1 MPGLSLGEEGWDG
14 KEAGRA
20 WAELQG
26 RQGSGG
32 RGYCAQV
39 NKSSATPQEENQCRR
54 RGRARQNVLSMI
66 ESIQQR
72 PKQGIAFTQALP
84 FSLSS
89 LQSRKGC
96 TGKRCSSRN
105 STHVTFNAGFPEMS
119 LLSEKNLGPFFT
131 GDAHRCGWPPSITS
145 SCMFMDKTCT

>member
-1 MPGLSLGEEGWDG
+1 MPGLSFEEEGWDG

-32 RGYCAQV
+32 QGYCTQV

-72 PKQGIAFTQALP
+72 PKQGTAFTQTLP

-89 LQSRKGC
+89 LQCRKGC
-96 TGKRCSSRN
+96 TGKRYSSRN
-105 STHVTFNAGFPEMS
+105 STHVTFIAGFPEMS
-119 LLSEKNLGPFFT
+119 LLSGKKLGALF
-131 GDAHRCGWPPSITS
+131 HW
-145 SCMFMDKTCT
+145 